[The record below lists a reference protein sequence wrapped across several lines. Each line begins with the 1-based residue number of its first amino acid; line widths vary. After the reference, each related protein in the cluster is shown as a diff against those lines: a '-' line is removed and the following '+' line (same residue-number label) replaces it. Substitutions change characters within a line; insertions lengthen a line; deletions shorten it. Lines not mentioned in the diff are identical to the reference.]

1 MKKSLFSLA
10 IILLTSFIANSQ
22 QITNENLLS
31 LDLPPLETL
40 FEGAKRSSMVE
51 FYGYRMEGQE
61 LALKTEK
68 RKWLEYFTFF
78 GTYQYG
84 VMGMNS
90 YTNLGTNFPMVFQS
104 SGGEQIWYNFGASV
118 SVPLD
123 KIFDRRNRIKTQ
135 QLKLKETLKER
146 DMWYDNQKI
155 KIIEL
160 YTKAQ
165 ELMGNL
171 KYVIEQNILAET
183 QYEIS
188 QKDYIMGAIT
198 AQDLNTAKGQQVQAF
213 MQLEKVKAEL
223 KSSIL
228 QLELLSSVKIINK

>member
-1 MKKSLFSLA
+1 MKKSLFSIA
-10 IILLTSFIANSQ
+10 IILLTSLIANSQ

-31 LDLPPLETL
+31 LDLPSLETL

-68 RKWLEYFTFF
+68 RKWLEYFNFF

-118 SVPLD
+118 SIPLD
-123 KIFDRRNRIKTQ
+123 KIFDRRNRIKLQ

-146 DMWYDNQKI
+146 DMWYDNQKV

-165 ELMGNL
+165 ELLGNL

-198 AQDLNTAKGQQVQAF
+198 AQDLNTSKGQQVQAF